1 MIAQFQALKADH
13 PDALL
18 FFRMGDFYELFFA
31 DAEAA
36 APALDIALTRRGRHA
51 GKDIA
56 MCGVPVHAA
65 DSYMQ
70 KLIRRGFKVAVC
82 EQMEDPADAKKRSG
96 KTLVR
101 RDVVRIVTPGTLTE
115 DALLEAGRA
124 NHLAALAAG
133 ASGVAVAWVD
143 ISTGAFSSEATSRG
157 DLPSV
162 LAAVA
167 PGELL
172 VADSMTRAQ
181 EFTPALAAWRAQ
193 VTRLDDEAL
202 DSLRGERRLK
212 EHFKVT
218 SLDVFGAFERA
229 EIAAAGALLDYL
241 ALTQKG
247 LLPRLDPPRRVEHG
261 ACLHIDPASRRNLE
275 LVTGPSGTRKGSL
288 LEAIDRTITAAGARL
303 LAERIAAPLARAAAI
318 HARLAE
324 VEGFV
329 TDTDRRTEIR
339 RALRHLPD
347 LARAL
352 SRLALDRGGP
362 RDLLAIG
369 RALKTAEAL
378 RTHLQDGVPALT
390 ALAARLQPP
399 PELARGITAT
409 LDDQPPV
416 LARDGGFVRA
426 GVHDELDRLR
436 ELRDQGRR
444 LITELEARLKQET
457 DIASLKIRHNSML
470 GYFIEVTA
478 AHSRRVPGHFVQ
490 RQSMAG
496 ATRYKTSELDELE
509 AHIASAAEESLDL
522 ELRIFATLRQA
533 VLDEADAVAATA
545 RACAEIDCASAL
557 AELAAEQNYVAPVIG
572 EDVALTIEGGRHP
585 VVEQALAKS
594 HTPFVANDCRLEE
607 DERLWLLTGPNMAG
621 KSTFLRQ
628 NALIVLLAQIGS
640 FVPAAR
646 ARIGLVDRLFS
657 RVGAA
662 DDIARG
668 QSTFMVEMV
677 ETAAILNQA
686 TERSL
691 VILDEIG
698 RGTATYDGLSIAWA
712 VVEHLHEV
720 VRCRG
725 LFATHYHEL
734 TALAA
739 KLDHL
744 APHHARVKEWKGEVV
759 FLHEIAHGSA
769 DRSYGIHVA
778 RLAGL
783 PPVVVERAQAVLETL
798 EAGEARAAP
807 ARLAEDLPLFRA
819 VLERRTPE
827 RKRSPLE
834 AMLDE
839 LDPDRLTPR
848 EALERLY
855 ALKRAC
861 DETG

>member
-1 MIAQFQALKADH
+1 M
-13 PDALL
+13 
-18 FFRMGDFYELFFA
+18 
-31 DAEAA
+31 
-36 APALDIALTRRGRHA
+36 
-51 GKDIA
+51 
-56 MCGVPVHAA
+56 
-65 DSYMQ
+65 
-70 KLIRRGFKVAVC
+70 
-82 EQMEDPADAKKRSG
+82 
-96 KTLVR
+96 
-101 RDVVRIVTPGTLTE
+101 
-115 DALLEAGRA
+115 
-124 NHLAALAAG
+124 
-133 ASGVAVAWVD
+133 
-143 ISTGAFSSEATSRG
+143 
-157 DLPSV
+157 
-162 LAAVA
+162 
-167 PGELL
+167 
-172 VADSMTRAQ
+172 
-181 EFTPALAAWRAQ
+181 
-193 VTRLDDEAL
+193 
-202 DSLRGERRLK
+202 
-212 EHFKVT
+212 
-218 SLDVFGAFERA
+218 
-229 EIAAAGALLDYL
+229 
-241 ALTQKG
+241 
-247 LLPRLDPPRRVEHG
+247 
-261 ACLHIDPASRRNLE
+261 
-275 LVTGPSGTRKGSL
+275 
-288 LEAIDRTITAAGARL
+288 
-303 LAERIAAPLARAAAI
+303 
-318 HARLAE
+318 
-324 VEGFV
+324 
-329 TDTDRRTEIR
+329 
-339 RALRHLPD
+339 
-347 LARAL
+347 
-352 SRLALDRGGP
+352 
-362 RDLLAIG
+362 
-369 RALKTAEAL
+369 
-378 RTHLQDGVPALT
+378 
-390 ALAARLQPP
+390 
-399 PELARGITAT
+399 
-409 LDDQPPV
+409 
-416 LARDGGFVRA
+416 
-426 GVHDELDRLR
+426 
-436 ELRDQGRR
+436 
-444 LITELEARLKQET
+444 
-457 DIASLKIRHNSML
+457 
-470 GYFIEVTA
+470 
-478 AHSRRVPGHFVQ
+478 
-490 RQSMAG
+490 
-496 ATRYKTSELDELE
+496 
-509 AHIASAAEESLDL
+509 
-522 ELRIFATLRQA
+522 
-533 VLDEADAVAATA
+533 LDEADAVAATA